1 MQKTAKPIRFD
12 TIYFHLYDRCDREK
26 DYKIVWTEV
35 ERHFGATKHTNDTKE
50 KSDK

>member
-1 MQKTAKPIRFD
+1 MGLCNIFCKALR
-12 TIYFHLYDRCDREK
+12 LYWEK